1 MTDQLKEIGER
12 LATMREISGISVEEM
27 ASQLDITP
35 DKYIENERGDADF
48 SFSFLYNCADIFGID
63 VQELISGESPTLSSC
78 SVVRKGKGYSINRYN
93 AYDYKHLAYTFRN
106 KMAEPFL
113 VTVEPSDAPLEMN
126 EHEGQEFNY
135 ILSGKITFY
144 LGDSAYV
151 LSKGDSVYFDSSIPH
166 AERALD
172 DKATFIAVVIKGK
185 AD

>member
-1 MTDQLKEIGER
+1 MTEQLKEIGER
-12 LATMREISGISVEEM
+12 LATMRDISDISVDDM
-27 ASQLDITP
+27 ASRLGVP
-35 DKYIENERGDADF
+35 PEKYLEYERGDADF

-78 SVVRKGKGYSINRYN
+78 SVVRRGKGYSIHRYN

-113 VTVEPSDAPLEMN
+113 VTVEPTDEPVEMN

-166 AERALD
+166 AERAFD
-172 DKATFIAVVIKGK
+172 GKATFIAVVVKG
-185 AD
+185 